1 MEKKCRLKCSLIGSC
16 VSVLL
21 LVSCAEDIS
30 NRDLGTMTGG
40 VIGGVLGAQ
49 FGKGDGQVA
58 AAAAG
63 AILGGVIGGNVG
75 ESMDELN
82 RMKMAKVLENT
93 KTNHSHSWVD
103 PDSKA
108 KYTVKP
114 TKTIHKDNTV
124 CRNYTMSVVVDGN
137 LETAQGLACRN
148 ANGNWDI
155 VN

>member
-1 MEKKCRLKCSLIGSC
+1 MVNKMGFISCC
-16 VSVLL
+16 VSIFILS
-21 LVSCAEDIS
+21 SCAEDAS
-30 NRDLGTMTGG
+30 NRDIGTITGG

-93 KTNHSHSWVD
+93 KTNHSHSWID

-114 TKTIHKDNTV
+114 TKTIHKASTV
-124 CRNYTMSVVVDGN
+124 CRNYTMSVVIDGN
-137 LETAQGLACRN
+137 LETAQGEACRD
-148 ANGNWDI
+148 ANGNWNI
-155 VN
+155 VD